1 MSNPSDTSLFG
12 RFLIE
17 NKIVSEETFTKA
29 VEKQMHETIK
39 NSSSESYRFIG
50 NILLEDLG
58 VFRDRLQ
65 LHKIYLVF
73 LKYKEYIQKQHYEL
87 MQITALDKK

>member
-1 MSNPSDTSLFG
+1 MSNPSDTTLFG

-17 NKIVSEETFTKA
+17 NRIISEETFTKA
-29 VEKQMHETIK
+29 LEKQMHESIK
-39 NSSSESYRFIG
+39 NFSSESYRFIG
-50 NILLEDLG
+50 NILLEDFG
-58 VFRDRLQ
+58 VFKDRLQ
-65 LHKIYLVF
+65 LHRVYLEF